1 MKMTCQVKMHAGT
14 ATLDTFFEQIFLL
27 NQMNISST
35 LQQKYGNMV
44 FRSSHLNLGGFFL
57 EPSLKATSC
66 VCWGFCYG
74 REVHDPIMDLL
85 EQ

>member
-35 LQQKYGNMV
+35 LQQKYGKYG
-44 FRSSHLNLGGFFL
+44 FPFQSSQPWRFFFGAQF
-57 EPSLKATSC
+57 EGHKFVS
-66 VCWGFCYG
+66 V
-74 REVHDPIMDLL
+74 EVSAMAGKFMTL
-85 EQ
+85 